1 MLDYKDI
8 IIKSY
13 ALNMSGAEIARQLGC
28 SKSGVNDFLNA
39 FKKCETLSFPL
50 PEGITN
56 YGIAELVYGKAPVSG
71 NRDESFEL
79 PDYSVVHSQLTTRKN
94 MTLIYQWNRYKK
106 KCETDALKYYSYRQ
120 FCERY
125 SMWCNENE
133 ETAHFTPIIAQ
144 TMEVDFAGKT
154 FEMTDRLT
162 GEVSVIVVFVAV
174 LPYSQMIYAEGMI
187 STKEPQWIQVNN
199 NALVFYG
206 GVPALVVCD
215 NCKQAVIT
223 NEDWIQPELNK
234 DYAEWAEHNHTAI
247 VPAKVRKPKYKSSVE
262 KSVGILEKGL
272 FHDLEE
278 CQYFS
283 LEQFNSDLWEKLD
296 ELNHENFKNKEHSR
310 YYYWE

>member
-13 ALNMSGAEIARQLGC
+13 ALNMSGAKIARQLGC

-39 FKKCETLSFPL
+39 FKKCEALNFPL
-50 PEGITN
+50 PEEITN
-56 YGIAELVYGKAPVSG
+56 YGIAELVYGKVPISG

-79 PDYSVVHSQLTTRKN
+79 PDYSIVHSQLTTRKN

-106 KCETDALKYYSYRQ
+106 KCETDDLKYYSYRQ

-125 SMWCNENE
+125 SMWCDENE

-174 LPYSQMIYAEGMI
+174 LPYTAAYIFVETITY
-187 STKEPQWIQVNN
+187 TPYRLYVDWLTWIILYLLPNIPDM
-199 NALVFYG
+199 AHDD
-206 GVPALVVCD
+206 VVIAGIGFLPD
-215 NCKQAVIT
+215 NIT
-223 NEDWIQPELNK
+223 NLLL
-234 DYAEWAEHNHTAI
+234 AEHSAWI
-247 VPAKVRKPKYKSSVE
+247 P
-262 KSVGILEKGL
+262 
-272 FHDLEE
+272 
-278 CQYFS
+278 C
-283 LEQFNSDLWEKLD
+283 
-296 ELNHENFKNKEHSR
+296 
-310 YYYWE
+310 

>member
-28 SKSGVNDFLNA
+28 SKSGVNDFLTA

-79 PDYSVVHSQLTTRKN
+79 PDYSVVHSQLATRKN
-94 MTLIYQWNRYKK
+94 MTPIYQWNRYKK

-125 SMWCNENE
+125 SMWCDENE

-144 TMEVDFAGKT
+144 TLVTNITAQT
-154 FEMTDRLT
+154 
-162 GEVSVIVVFVAV
+162 VSTY
-174 LPYSQMIYAEGMI
+174 LIYTI
-187 STKEPQWIQVNN
+187 
-199 NALVFYG
+199 
-206 GVPALVVCD
+206 
-215 NCKQAVIT
+215 
-223 NEDWIQPELNK
+223 
-234 DYAEWAEHNHTAI
+234 
-247 VPAKVRKPKYKSSVE
+247 
-262 KSVGILEKGL
+262 
-272 FHDLEE
+272 
-278 CQYFS
+278 
-283 LEQFNSDLWEKLD
+283 
-296 ELNHENFKNKEHSR
+296 
-310 YYYWE
+310 